1 MTNPKRGEL
10 KLSLG
15 GETYNARVTLDAIM
29 KIEAACGM
37 GILKVLT
44 GLSEGNLTTTEV
56 CHIILPVIR
65 GGGNDFS
72 IKDVQRIVWDAGLA
86 DSMKVAGEILS
97 AALTGGQNEGKLK
110 EVVNG

>member
-15 GETYNARVTLDAIM
+15 SQTYNARVTLDAIM
-29 KIEAACGM
+29 KIEASCGM

-44 GLSEGNLTTTEV
+44 GLTEGNLTTTEV
-56 CHIILPVIR
+56 CNIILPVIR

-72 IKDVQRIVWDAGLA
+72 MKDVQKIVWDAGLA

-97 AALTGGQNEGKLK
+97 TALTGGQSEGNLE